1 MPRES
6 FPLKK
11 ARTRKIV
18 AHLRKKYPLP
28 KTALSFSNPL
38 QLLISTIL
46 SAQCTDVRVN
56 MVTPGL
62 FKRYRN
68 ASDFAMANRAE
79 LEEQIRSTGFYR
91 NKARN
96 IIACCTQLTEQYG
109 GTVPS
114 TMEELTQLA
123 GVGRK
128 TANCVLGAAFGIN
141 AGVVVDTH
149 VERLSGRLGLST
161 KKTPQK
167 IELDLMELVPQK
179 DWHDFSNLLILHGRQ
194 VCNARKPNCPVCTLR
209 TICPSAK
216 EFMARFRS

>member
-11 ARTRKIV
+11 ARTRKIIV
-18 AHLRKKYPLP
+18 HLRKKYPLP
-28 KTALSFSNPL
+28 KTALRFSNPL

-68 ASDFAMANRAE
+68 VSDFARADRAE

-91 NKARN
+91 NKAKN
-96 IIACCTQLTEQYG
+96 IIACCAQLTERYG
-109 GTVPS
+109 GAVPS
-114 TMEELTQLA
+114 TMGELTQLA

-128 TANCVLGAAFGIN
+128 TANCVLGAAYGIN

-161 KKTPQK
+161 EKTPEK

-179 DWHDFSNLLILHGRQ
+179 DWYDFSNLLILHGRQ

-216 EFMARFRS
+216 EFMVRFRS